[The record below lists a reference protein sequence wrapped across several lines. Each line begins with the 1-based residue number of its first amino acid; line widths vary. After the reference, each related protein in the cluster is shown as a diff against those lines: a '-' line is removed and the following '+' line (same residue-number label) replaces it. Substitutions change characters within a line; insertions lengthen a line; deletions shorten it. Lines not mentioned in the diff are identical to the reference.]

1 MLINATYV
9 LSQGVHIG
17 SSIDIESLYIEL
29 DSVCYC
35 VHKFV
40 HVISSIKIKDFDFFS
55 NFSMLNS
62 CWYYLEKKHIFPFQY
77 LFPKYLWIM
86 ISKGSLL
93 FIIKILLTISQ
104 EKVSSIF
111 IYSNIL
117 LPFVKCEKR
126 KIIWLL

>member
-17 SSIDIESLYIEL
+17 SSIDIESLDISYIEL

-62 CWYYLEKKHIFPFQY
+62 C
-77 LFPKYLWIM
+77 
-86 ISKGSLL
+86 
-93 FIIKILLTISQ
+93 
-104 EKVSSIF
+104 
-111 IYSNIL
+111 
-117 LPFVKCEKR
+117 
-126 KIIWLL
+126 

>member
-62 CWYYLEKKHIFPFQY
+62 C
-77 LFPKYLWIM
+77 
-86 ISKGSLL
+86 
-93 FIIKILLTISQ
+93 
-104 EKVSSIF
+104 
-111 IYSNIL
+111 
-117 LPFVKCEKR
+117 
-126 KIIWLL
+126 